1 MARATRSRQAV
12 ALVRVRSV
20 GAPLVTLESLARETG
35 LHPEVILRFVR
46 FGLLAPR
53 AGTAAEPLFA
63 QEDAPLLARAA
74 RLRRDSR
81 RQLRRRGARQ
91 RTAGTDRRDGALIG
105 EPHDAS
111 AARSA
116 PRETCSSW
124 QARRIVS
131 SAACSI
137 WRVRSAL
144 IPSSSPSSRRVRS
157 GPQRP

>member
-74 RLRRDSR
+74 RLRRD
-81 RQLRRRGARQ
+81 LGVNYAGAV
-91 RTAGTDRRDGALIG
+91 L
-105 EPHDAS
+105 AS
-111 AARSA
+111 ELLARI
-116 PRETCSSW
+116 EEME
-124 QARRIVS
+124 
-131 SAACSI
+131 
-137 WRVRSAL
+137 RS
-144 IPSSSPSSRRVRS
+144 
-157 GPQRP
+157 